1 MSRYNEY
8 STTPICNLPGIF
20 APYVMCLTR
29 AGRNTKTGEYDN
41 HALSSALSWNC
52 DNANHLEILSALA
65 VIAKGTPEKETLA
78 LISKATNMSI
88 GHLLVHIIATLEKY
102 NFPWEPLNRK
112 QATIQFIL

>member
-20 APYVMCLTR
+20 APYVICLTR
-29 AGRNTKTGEYDN
+29 NYRNTKTDKFDK
-41 HALSSALSWNC
+41 HHLHTALSWNY
-52 DNANHLEILSALA
+52 DGGNHSDILSALSD
-65 VIAKGTPEKETLA
+65 IAQGTPEKETLA